1 MFAFKIGAKS
11 MNLKALSIYK
21 SKLGVA
27 WIAEFPSVIQVAH
40 SEI

>member
-21 SKLGVA
+21 SKLAAA
-27 WIAEFPSVIQVAH
+27 WIAAFLSVTQVAH
-40 SEI
+40 LEI